1 MKQIHSREFIDDL
14 TRDLHALSFQATVL
28 PKKRLAGS
36 MEGVGYKFN
45 VIEADQL
52 INSVAERLCALN
64 NMKMLHCK
72 INEYGC
78 SDYCG
83 EHADTVYKDCYT
95 LILNL
100 LPSEDS
106 LKING
111 QVVPEKLYDL
121 TIIEPNELHE
131 VQAGH
136 NRMSLVIFARSVN
149 QVV

>member
-1 MKQIHSREFIDDL
+1 MKQIPSREFIDSL
-14 TRDLHALSFQATVL
+14 SHDLHLLSFQVTLL
-28 PKKRLAGS
+28 PKKRLVGS
-36 MEGVGYKFN
+36 MEGVDYKFN
-45 VIEADQL
+45 IIEADPL
-52 INSVAERLCALN
+52 IKSVAERLCALN
-64 NMKMLHCK
+64 NMKMLHCR

-78 SDYCG
+78 SDFCSEYT
-83 EHADTVYKDCYT
+83 DTAYKDCHT

-111 QVVPEKLYDL
+111 QVIPEKLYDL
-121 TIIEPNELHE
+121 TIIEPNERHE